1 MASLLVTN
9 DFPPK
14 TGGIQ
19 SYLWE
24 LWRRLP
30 PESVSVLT
38 TPHAGAESFDRAQ
51 PFAIERS
58 SLPVLLPTAATVRW
72 IRRAATAAGADLV
85 VLDPA
90 LPLGMVGPRLGIPY
104 AVVVHGA
111 ELTVPARLPV
121 GSSLL
126 APVLRGATC
135 IVAAGTYPAA
145 EASRVAPGVPV
156 VAVPP
161 GVDTSAFRPL
171 SAAERGAARARFD
184 LPADAELIV
193 SLSRLVPRKGMDVL
207 IAATSLLARDRP
219 NLVLTIAGTGRDRA
233 RLERLARHCGAPVR
247 FRGWV
252 TDADRALLLGTADVF
267 AMLCRSRWGG
277 LEQEGFGIVF
287 LEAAACGV
295 PQVAG
300 DSGGAAEAVV
310 AGETGEVV
318 ARPADPWVA
327 AGALARLLDDPQR
340 RRRQGQAARERAE
353 REYSYDGLAAGLADA
368 LSRVEQ
374 HVRAGSGR

>member
-30 PESVSVLT
+30 PASVGVLT
-38 TPHAGAESFDRAQ
+38 TPHSDADAFDRDQ
-51 PFAIERS
+51 EFAIERS
-58 SLPVLLPTAATVRW
+58 KVPVLLPTPATARW
-72 IRRAATAAGADLV
+72 IRRAAAAAGADLV

-135 IVAAGTYPAA
+135 IVAAGTYPAG

-156 VAVPP
+156 VVVPP

-171 SAAERGAARARFD
+171 LASERSAARGRFGLAD
-184 LPADAELIV
+184 DAELIV

-207 IAATSLLARDRP
+207 IAAASLLARDRP
-219 NLVLTIAGTGRDRA
+219 DLVLAIAGTGRDRT

-247 FRGWV
+247 FLGWV
-252 TDADRALLLGTADVF
+252 TDADRALLLGSADVF

-318 ARPADPWVA
+318 GRPGDPWVA
-327 AGALARLLDDPQR
+327 AAALARLLDDPER

-353 REYSYDGLAAGLADA
+353 REYSYDRLAAGLADA
-368 LSRVEQ
+368 LTAAEDNA
-374 HVRAGSGR
+374 RAGV